1 MEYNGVK
8 VIRDIWLT
16 NPYVDD
22 WSWNRDTIVGILKA
36 KDLVSDNIYYYYVG
50 QCSGKDIEEDMKT
63 ILSFGTKY
71 PEEYFKSFFN
81 NFLK

>member
-22 WSWNRDTIVGILKA
+22 WCWNRDVIVGILKT
-36 KDLVSDNIYYYYVG
+36 KDLVSNNIHYYVG
-50 QCSGKDIEEDMKT
+50 QCSGKDIKEDMKA

-71 PEEYFKSFFN
+71 TEEYFKSFFN